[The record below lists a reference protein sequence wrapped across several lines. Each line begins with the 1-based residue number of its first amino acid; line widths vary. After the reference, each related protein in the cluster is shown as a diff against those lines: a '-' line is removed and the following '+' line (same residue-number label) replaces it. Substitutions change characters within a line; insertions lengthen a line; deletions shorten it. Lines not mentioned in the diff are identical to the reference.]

1 MLAIPFPLKY
11 GTLPGNVTLRKG
23 VIDLLRTHYNAG
35 SGALQ
40 LSRRIKTMAQHRPDP
55 NRPDPTGSLP
65 PPPLAPEKDA
75 GRALQKY
82 QA

>member
-1 MLAIPFPLKY
+1 MLVIPFPLKY

-55 NRPDPTGSLP
+55 TGSLP